1 MKSKQLQSIGVG
13 LSLVLSLSVIG
24 MLIAKNERQTM
35 PSMTSSK
42 PSGLRLF
49 SQLLERNGVP
59 MKLERTLSPVF
70 QPNDLVVVARIPG
83 DRETSEVFQKAMVKH
98 LDEGGN
104 ILEIR
109 MDDGFNDSSIAAAN
123 PVKVRSLLD
132 REAEP
137 FLVNLP
143 NPSDSLVNVEEM
155 SLIDNQSSVKQ
166 GLYEAIE
173 NAGSPVSSVR
183 RQSKGYIWS
192 FHNALPVSNRF
203 LDKHDNAAFV
213 MDHVRRMK
221 KPGARVVF
229 AEAGIGNVT
238 QETILS
244 LIGPWAR
251 ATGWQVA
258 LLFGV
263 VIFSLG
269 VPFGVVRG
277 KSVYQRGS
285 RDVVHA
291 VGQLLRRGR
300 NIGYANQQI
309 FEATRRRLFKKYGL
323 HPGSPDSDIRKR
335 APENVAD
342 AFLRLSLKVKNDP
355 SKISLDDWRAFE
367 ESSKLHHVKR

>member
-155 SLIDNQSSVKQ
+155 SLIDNQSSVNKVSMKQ
-166 GLYEAIE
+166 LKM
-173 NAGSPVSSVR
+173 
-183 RQSKGYIWS
+183 Q
-192 FHNALPVSNRF
+192 
-203 LDKHDNAAFV
+203 
-213 MDHVRRMK
+213 
-221 KPGARVVF
+221 GARSHLS
-229 AEAGIGNVT
+229 GGNQRVT
-238 QETILS
+238 FGASTMPFQFQTGSWTSTIM
-244 LIGPWAR
+244 P
-251 ATGWQVA
+251 
-258 LLFGV
+258 
-263 VIFSLG
+263 
-269 VPFGVVRG
+269 
-277 KSVYQRGS
+277 
-285 RDVVHA
+285 
-291 VGQLLRRGR
+291 
-300 NIGYANQQI
+300 
-309 FEATRRRLFKKYGL
+309 RL
-323 HPGSPDSDIRKR
+323 
-335 APENVAD
+335 
-342 AFLRLSLKVKNDP
+342 
-355 SKISLDDWRAFE
+355 
-367 ESSKLHHVKR
+367 